1 MRGEVMSWRRVI
13 PAGNIERII
22 DKVII
27 IILSLLTGFGLGLFF
42 CRNDF
47 QKGAD
52 YMQRAYSQGY
62 VVREVVKK

>member
-1 MRGEVMSWRRVI
+1 MRREVMSWRKVI

-27 IILSLLTGFGLGLFF
+27 IILSLLTGFGLGVFY
-42 CRNDF
+42 CRDDF

-52 YMQRAYSQGY
+52 YMQRAYSHGY
-62 VVREVVKK
+62 VVREVVK